1 MNAEIISIDSMQV
14 YKYMDIGTAKVTE
27 EEKEGIMHNMI
38 DVQEPDERFSVAEY
52 IKQVKKIE
60 QDIITKGKNI
70 IIIGGTGLYVNSLI
84 YGFTFEENDEKVLL
98 DYRKELEKSLEA
110 GKETLETL
118 YKKAKEIDEK
128 AAKMISSTDK
138 KRIFR
143 ILEIYYITNMQKTKI
158 DEKRR
163 KNNKNTSKRN
173 SNSNSNI
180 KNNVSNND
188 DNIEYKL
195 FYIDMER
202 ELLYDRINKRVDI
215 MLDLG
220 LIEETKK
227 TITIIAKNK
236 KVKEEEI
243 LKDYSNITALQAI
256 GYREV
261 ISYLKDELTFDEMK
275 EKIKQNTRRYAKRQI
290 TWFKKNDK
298 IILDRTK
305 NDEEL
310 IEIILENI

>member
-1 MNAEIISIDSMQV
+1 MQI

-27 EEKEGIMHNMI
+27 EEKEGIIHHMI
-38 DVQEPDERFSVAEY
+38 DIKDPDERFSVAEY
-52 IKQVKKIE
+52 VKQVKKIE

-143 ILEIYYITNMQKTKI
+143 ILEIYYLTNMQKTKI

-163 KNNKNTSKRN
+163 KNNKNTSKSN
-173 SNSNSNI
+173 SNSNS
-180 KNNVSNND
+180 KNNESNND

-227 TITIIAKNK
+227 TITIIAKKK

-243 LKDYSNITALQAI
+243 LNDYSNITALQAI

-290 TWFKKNDK
+290 TWFKKNNK

>member
-1 MNAEIISIDSMQV
+1 MQI

-27 EEKEGIMHNMI
+27 EEKEGIIHHMI
-38 DVQEPDERFSVAEY
+38 DIKDPDERFSVAEY
-52 IKQVKKIE
+52 VKQVKKIE
-60 QDIITKGKNI
+60 QDIINKGKNI

-163 KNNKNTSKRN
+163 KNNKNTSK
-173 SNSNSNI
+173 SNSISNIDI
-180 KNNVSNND
+180 KNNESNND

-227 TITIIAKNK
+227 TITIIAKKK

-243 LKDYSNITALQAI
+243 LNDYSNITALQAI

>member
-1 MNAEIISIDSMQV
+1 MQI

-27 EEKEGIMHNMI
+27 EEKEGIIHHMI
-38 DVQEPDERFSVAEY
+38 DIKDPDERFSVAEY
-52 IKQVKKIE
+52 VKQVKKIE
-60 QDIITKGKNI
+60 QDIINKGKNI

-128 AAKMISSTDK
+128 AADIISSKDK

-143 ILEIYYITNMQKTKI
+143 ILEIYYLTNMQKTKI

-163 KNNKNTSKRN
+163 KNNKNTSK
-173 SNSNSNI
+173 SNSNI
-180 KNNVSNND
+180 ENNGSNND

-215 MLDLG
+215 MLNLG

-243 LKDYSNITALQAI
+243 LNDYSNITALQAI

-290 TWFKKNDK
+290 TWFKKNNK

>member
-1 MNAEIISIDSMQV
+1 MQI

-27 EEKEGIMHNMI
+27 EEKEGIIHHMI
-38 DVQEPDERFSVAEY
+38 DIKDPDERFSVAEY
-52 IKQVKKIE
+52 VKQVKKIE
-60 QDIITKGKNI
+60 QDIINKGKNI

-84 YGFTFEENDEKVLL
+84 YGFIFEENDEKVLL
-98 DYRKELEKSLEA
+98 DYRKELEKSLED

-143 ILEIYYITNMQKTKI
+143 ILEIYYLTNMQKTKI

-173 SNSNSNI
+173 SNSNSNS
-180 KNNVSNND
+180 NGSNND

-202 ELLYDRINKRVDI
+202 ELLYHRINKRVDI
-215 MLDLG
+215 MLNLG

-227 TITIIAKNK
+227 TITIIAKKK

-243 LKDYSNITALQAI
+243 LNDYSNITALQAI

>member
-1 MNAEIISIDSMQV
+1 MQI

-27 EEKEGIMHNMI
+27 EEKEGIIHHMI
-38 DVQEPDERFSVAEY
+38 DIKDPDERFSVAEY

-98 DYRKELEKSLEA
+98 DYRKELEKSLED

-163 KNNKNTSKRN
+163 KNNKNTSKSN

-180 KNNVSNND
+180 KNNGSNND
-188 DNIEYKL
+188 DIEYKL

-202 ELLYDRINKRVDI
+202 ELLYDRMNKRVDI

-243 LKDYSNITALQAI
+243 LNDYSNITALQAI

-290 TWFKKNDK
+290 TWFKKNNK

-305 NDEEL
+305 NDEKL

>member
-1 MNAEIISIDSMQV
+1 MQI

-27 EEKEGIMHNMI
+27 EEKEGIIHHMI
-38 DVQEPDERFSVAEY
+38 DIKDPDERFSVAEY
-52 IKQVKKIE
+52 VKQVKKIE
-60 QDIITKGKNI
+60 KEILTKGKNI

-84 YGFTFEENDEKVLL
+84 YGFIFEENDEKVLL
-98 DYRKELEKSLEA
+98 DYRRELEKSLEA

-128 AAKMISSTDK
+128 AAEMISSTDK

-163 KNNKNTSKRN
+163 KNNKNTSK
-173 SNSNSNI
+173 SNSNSNT
-180 KNNVSNND
+180 KNNVSNSD

-195 FYIDMER
+195 FYIDIER

-243 LKDYSNITALQAI
+243 LNDYSNITALQAI

>member
-1 MNAEIISIDSMQV
+1 MQI

-27 EEKEGIMHNMI
+27 EEKEGIIHHMI
-38 DVQEPDERFSVAEY
+38 DIKDPDERFSVAEY

-98 DYRKELEKSLEA
+98 DYRRELEKSLEA

-128 AAKMISSTDK
+128 AASTISITDK

-163 KNNKNTSKRN
+163 KNNKNTSK

-180 KNNVSNND
+180 KNNESNND
-188 DNIEYKL
+188 DIEYKL

-215 MLDLG
+215 MLNLG

-227 TITIIAKNK
+227 TITIIAKKK

-243 LKDYSNITALQAI
+243 LNDYSNITALQAI

>member
-1 MNAEIISIDSMQV
+1 MQI

-27 EEKEGIMHNMI
+27 EEKEGIIHHMI
-38 DVQEPDERFSVAEY
+38 DIKDPDERFSVAEY

-60 QDIITKGKNI
+60 KEILTKGKNI

-143 ILEIYYITNMQKTKI
+143 ILEIYYLTNMQKTKI

-173 SNSNSNI
+173 SNSNSNSNI
-180 KNNVSNND
+180 KNNGSNND

-243 LKDYSNITALQAI
+243 LNDYSNITALQAI

-298 IILDRTK
+298 SILDRTK

>member
-1 MNAEIISIDSMQV
+1 MQI

-27 EEKEGIMHNMI
+27 EEKEGIIHHMI
-38 DVQEPDERFSVAEY
+38 DIKDPDERFSVAEY

-143 ILEIYYITNMQKTKI
+143 ILEIYYLTNMQKTKI

-163 KNNKNTSKRN
+163 KNNKNTSKSN
-173 SNSNSNI
+173 SNSNS
-180 KNNVSNND
+180 KNNESNND

-227 TITIIAKNK
+227 TITIIAKKK

-243 LKDYSNITALQAI
+243 LNDYSNITALQAI

-290 TWFKKNDK
+290 TWFKKNNK

>member
-1 MNAEIISIDSMQV
+1 MQI

-27 EEKEGIMHNMI
+27 EEKEGIIHHMI
-38 DVQEPDERFSVAEY
+38 DIKDPDERFSVAEY
-52 IKQVKKIE
+52 VKQVKKIE
-60 QDIITKGKNI
+60 QDIINKGKNI

-163 KNNKNTSKRN
+163 KNNKSTSKSN
-173 SNSNSNI
+173 SNSNS
-180 KNNVSNND
+180 KNNESNND

-243 LKDYSNITALQAI
+243 LNDYSNITALQAI

-290 TWFKKNDK
+290 TWFKKNNK

>member
-1 MNAEIISIDSMQV
+1 
-14 YKYMDIGTAKVTE
+14 MDIGTAKVTE
-27 EEKEGIMHNMI
+27 EEKEGIIHHMI
-38 DVQEPDERFSVAEY
+38 DIKDPDERFSVAEY

-98 DYRKELEKSLEA
+98 DYRKELEKSLED

-128 AAKMISSTDK
+128 AADMISSTDK

-163 KNNKNTSKRN
+163 KNNKNTSK
-173 SNSNSNI
+173 SNSNSNNNSNS
-180 KNNVSNND
+180 KNNGSNNN

-243 LKDYSNITALQAI
+243 LNDYSNITALQAI

>member
-1 MNAEIISIDSMQV
+1 MQI

-27 EEKEGIMHNMI
+27 EEKEGIIHHMI
-38 DVQEPDERFSVAEY
+38 DIKDPDERFSVAEY
-52 IKQVKKIE
+52 VKQVKKIE

-163 KNNKNTSKRN
+163 KNNKNTSKSN
-173 SNSNSNI
+173 SNSNS
-180 KNNVSNND
+180 KNNESNND

-243 LKDYSNITALQAI
+243 LNDYSNITALQAI